1 MRGEAEHMLHLQ
13 VSHLK
18 IPIHYIVYGKVT
30 PFTDHYATLL
40 CPGTIDDII
49 WMCFARGLSLKSAGR
64 RGVFHR

>member
-40 CPGTIDDII
+40 CPGVPWCALVQQMT
-49 WMCFARGLSLKSAGR
+49 SYGR
-64 RGVFHR
+64 VLQGDCP